1 MNRSSIIFG
10 IKGYKL
16 TKQEKK
22 LLNKAKPWG
31 IILFSRNLKNINQT
45 RLLISKIKKIFK
57 DNKYPILIDQEGGRV
72 SRLEKIINLRLF
84 SQYFFQIILLSLKL

>member
-1 MNRSSIIFG
+1 MNRSSVILG

-22 LLNKAKPWG
+22 LLNKARPWG
-31 IILFSRNLKNINQT
+31 INLFSRNIKNINQVK
-45 RLLISKIKKIFK
+45 LLIDDIRKIFN

-72 SRLEKIINLRLF
+72 SRLDKIINLRFF
-84 SQYFFQIILLSLKL
+84 SQRVGDSP